1 MRATLT
7 IVVCCL
13 SALTALPAPATA
25 QQNSLKGRSC
35 LELSLGLWVESQA
48 RSVVSTGGVE
58 QTASTNGFL
67 GALEFTYW
75 TTEQMAWGLS
85 AGVLSAKV
93 TSSVSL
99 SGVSQSASAI
109 IPVLAGVKYHLSSG
123 DLSSP
128 RFFLAGFLGP
138 VIGTQAE
145 NTATEQSAT
154 TSTALG
160 LKPGIGVDLFFGSSF
175 KVAVEGGYFL
185 TTEFS
190 EPIGGRTS
198 YSGPF
203 FTLSLGF
210 VFGSATPPTP

>member
-1 MRATLT
+1 MYPTLK
-7 IVVCCL
+7 IAMCCL
-13 SALTALPAPATA
+13 MVLTALAAPATA
-25 QQNSLKGRSC
+25 QENYLKGRSC
-35 LELSLGLWVESQA
+35 LELSFGLWVESQA
-48 RSVVSTGGVE
+48 RSVISAGEVE
-58 QTASTNGFL
+58 QTASTNGLL

-75 TTEQMAWGLS
+75 ATEQMAWGLS
-85 AGVLSAKV
+85 AGVLGAKA
-93 TSSVSL
+93 TSSVNS

-109 IPVLAGVKYHLSSG
+109 IPILAGVKYHLSKG

-138 VIGTQAE
+138 VLGTQAE
-145 NTATEQSAT
+145 NTITNQSAI

-160 LKPGIGVDLFFGSSF
+160 LKPGVGVDLFFGSSF
-175 KVAVEGGYFL
+175 KFAVEGGYFL

>member
-1 MRATLT
+1 
-7 IVVCCL
+7 V
-13 SALTALPAPATA
+13 
-25 QQNSLKGRSC
+25 
-35 LELSLGLWVESQA
+35 
-48 RSVVSTGGVE
+48 
-58 QTASTNGFL
+58 QTASANGFL
-67 GALEFTYW
+67 GAIEFTYW
-75 TTEQMAWGLS
+75 ATEQMAWGLS
-85 AGVLSAKV
+85 AGLLGAEA
-93 TSSVSL
+93 TSSVNT
-99 SGVSQSASAI
+99 SGVAQSASAV
-109 IPVLAGVKYHLSSG
+109 IPILAGVKYHLSKG

-138 VIGTQAE
+138 VLGAQAE
-145 NTATEQSAT
+145 NTTTNQSAT

-160 LKPGIGVDLFFGSSF
+160 LKPGVGVDLFFGSSF
-175 KVAVEGGYFL
+175 KFAVEGGYFL